1 MAKPVLKARI
11 TVKKP
16 PALTSTG
23 NASFMDADDKRNFA
37 DAALGV
43 MGVVQAG
50 QVLDVERTHNPA
62 TTKNGRTY
70 DESFN
75 IVSWKTAT
83 DAGVPV
89 PNQPVLPFTRPRT
102 DPKDQRQMFVTANM
116 KEWVAAYAQLLSIT
130 TTGEMKPMDAGVV
143 EQAARVFGVVYD
155 RLFGPMTQSNKPP
168 VDEDMNDEIGF

>member
-11 TVKKP
+11 TVQKN
-16 PALTSTG
+16 PAATSTG
-23 NASFMDADDKRNFA
+23 NVSFMDVENKRHFG
-37 DAALGV
+37 DASMATV
-43 MGVVQAG
+43 TAG

-62 TTKNGRTY
+62 TEKNGRKY
-70 DESFN
+70 DESYN
-75 IVSWKTAT
+75 IVSWKPAT
-83 DAGVPV
+83 DAGVPT
-89 PNQPVLPFTRPRT
+89 PKQPVLPFTRPRT